1 MKNNIRILFILLLAP
16 TIALA
21 TVGVHLA
28 PDTYYTAKAPSRVF
42 SSPDSLMPIRVGAER
57 TELYF
62 PLMEGKRVAVCG
74 NHTSIVQQTHLVDT
88 LLSAGFRVTKI
99 FCPEHGF
106 RGEAEA
112 GAKIQ
117 SSVDSRTGIP
127 IISLYGS
134 NKKPTA
140 EQMRNLDLVIF
151 DIQDVGCRFYTY
163 ISTLHYVMEAAAE
176 NHVDVIILDRPNPN
190 GYFVDGPVLDTNYR
204 SFVGMHRVPIVHGM
218 TIGEYGNMV
227 NEEGW
232 LKNHIHCALTVIPM
246 QNYTHTRRYSL
257 PIAPS
262 PNLQSDEAIYL
273 YPSLCLFE
281 GTDISIGRGT
291 PTPFQVFGH
300 PLLQT
305 GNYYFTPNP
314 IKGVSENPPQKGK
327 TCRGFDLTDIAK
339 EMKDS
344 ANSFNL
350 NFLLTAYKNFP
361 NPESFFTNSNFFD
374 KLAGNATLREQ
385 ITSGKGEL
393 EIRRSW
399 QPALRQFKKL
409 RKKYLLYPDFE

>member
-1 MKNNIRILFILLLAP
+1 MKNNIKLLLLFLAP
-16 TIALA
+16 TIAFA
-21 TVGVHLA
+21 TVGVHLTPPA
-28 PDTYYTAKAPSRVF
+28 NYLTGKAYWANSSHDT
-42 SSPDSLMPIRVGAER
+42 LLPIRVGAEQ

-62 PLMEGKRVAVCG
+62 PLIEGKKVAVCG
-74 NHTSIVQQTHLVDT
+74 NHTSMIQQTHIVDS
-88 LLSAGFRVTKI
+88 LLSAGIRVTKI

-112 GAKIQ
+112 GANIQ
-117 SSVDSRTGIP
+117 SSIDSKTGIP

-134 NKKPTA
+134 NKKPTS
-140 EQMRNLDLVIF
+140 EQMQGIDLIIF

-176 NHVDVIILDRPNPN
+176 NNVGVIILDRPNPN

-218 TIGEYGNMV
+218 TIGEYGTMV

-232 LKNHIHCALTVIPM
+232 LKNHIHCELTVIPM
-246 QNYTHTRRYSL
+246 EHYTHARRYSL
-257 PIAPS
+257 PVPPS

-305 GNYYFTPNP
+305 GNYYFTPKP

-344 ANSFNL
+344 VNSFNL
-350 NFLLTAYKNFP
+350 NFLLTAYHNFP
-361 NPESFFTNSNFFD
+361 KSESFFTNSNFFD
-374 KLAGNATLREQ
+374 KLAGSSNLREQ
-385 ITSGKGEL
+385 IISGKGEL